1 MVEMG
6 HQQIRA
12 STIKC
17 DNSGSVKTAASKLSD
32 REGLYIK
39 RRKSFIQEAVASGEI
54 EVVQIPSEDN
64 KADILTKVLG
74 TKLYKRLRYVLLN
87 VQNAAAH
94 IATQA
99 AHTLQ
104 WVLGRA

>member
-1 MVEMG
+1 M
-6 HQQIRA
+6 
-12 STIKC
+12 
-17 DNSGSVKTAASKLSD
+17 
-32 REGLYIK
+32 
-39 RRKSFIQEAVASGEI
+39 
-54 EVVQIPSEDN
+54 QIPSEDN

-74 TKLYKRLRYVLLN
+74 TKLYKRLRDVLLN